1 MQERR
6 ARIPE
11 QGEGVRVRVVADL
24 WFGEWGICVTYQ
36 DETSGLNQARARA
49 VQVASAMGDGVPSG
63 ELGDFGWYLDTIERR
78 RWTGG
83 VGSAYRETSASWDLW
98 LMGSGELVVRVSG
111 SDDAPTIR
119 PAVDTDLAS
128 LDGPLEQSE
137 QTAPDLLSASFL
149 EQRGAAMMP
158 HGAGATRAL
167 DQLMAQPAPATRACP
182 NPSGR
187 DSPTRTPAP
196 GQRGLGDGKRVV
208 LALLAVLVGGYLVLA
223 GGYRGPIAGLILVL
237 GGVTILGLAMLRRR
251 RRR

>member
-1 MQERR
+1 
-6 ARIPE
+6 
-11 QGEGVRVRVVADL
+11 
-24 WFGEWGICVTYQ
+24 
-36 DETSGLNQARARA
+36 
-49 VQVASAMGDGVPSG
+49 MGDGVPSA

-83 VGSAYRETSASWDLW
+83 VGSAYQETYASWDLW
-98 LMGSGELVVRVSG
+98 LMGSGELVVRMNG

-149 EQRGAAMMP
+149 EQRGAAKMP
-158 HGAGATRAL
+158 HGAGTTRAL
-167 DQLMAQPAPATRACP
+167 DQLMAQPTPATRACP

-196 GQRGLGDGKRVV
+196 GQRRLGDGRWVV
-208 LALLAVLVGGYLVLA
+208 LAVLAVLVGGYLVLA
-223 GGYRGPIAGLILVL
+223 RGGSLRITGLTLVL
-237 GGVTILGLAMLRRR
+237 GGVAMLGLAMLRRR